1 MYDKSTKGKDMKFL
15 FFLSALFLFSKT
27 ELQAVETKLEKRQEK
42 RIGLYYEIGA
52 TNRKDDNYL
61 FKQVTDVIIIDS
73 LNRSTVA
80 TIVDPSGKILMRETA
95 TIKDGVVTEQVMEQ
109 LQIHEKYT
117 LNTNDGKVTFKTF
130 NIKNPEKPIL
140 VEENT
145 VKKTDLFLTGPG
157 IEVTLLKN
165 LDRIKAQKKI
175 KVDFG
180 IFELQKAMS
189 FEVKPTQKIFKD
201 NPSLI
206 PLKME
211 LSSFLS
217 VFIDPLLL
225 EVDPNTAMLAR
236 YRGRTPVRISKKG
249 QLVPFDG
256 DIYYEIQK

>member
-1 MYDKSTKGKDMKFL
+1 MRFL
-15 FFLSALFLFSKT
+15 FLLSVLFIFPKSDLRAAESKP
-27 ELQAVETKLEKRQEK
+27 EKSIEKSIEKRIEK
-42 RIGLYYEIGA
+42 RIGLYYEINA
-52 TNRKDDNYL
+52 ANRKDDNYL
-61 FKQVTDVIIIDS
+61 FKQMTEVTILDA
-73 LNRSTVA
+73 LNRSTQA
-80 TIVDPSGKILMRETA
+80 TIVDPSGKVLMRETA

-117 LNTNDGKVTFKTF
+117 LTTIGGKVTFKTF
-130 NIKNPEKPIL
+130 DIKTPEKPVL

-145 VKKTDLFLTGPG
+145 INKTDLFLTGPG

-165 LDRIKAQKKI
+165 IDKIKSQKKI

-189 FEVKPTQKIFKD
+189 FVVKPTQKIFKD
-201 NPSLI
+201 NSHLI

-211 LSSFLS
+211 LSSLLS

-225 EVDPNTAMLAR
+225 EVDPETAMLKR